1 MFTHLRKRC
10 LSAAAVSRLGVAA
23 MVLAVS
29 FIPLSAASKSYKV
42 TSPDGRVSVNI
53 VPSDSLRFTVVTPS
67 GQTVNAAVAMR
78 LENNDFGV
86 NPKIKKMKT
95 ASVDRVI
102 EPAVP
107 VKYSSIRDR
116 YTDAKL
122 NLGKYDVEFRVYDNA
137 VAYRFVTHLPDSV
150 NVMDEDFRVALPE
163 GTVAHLE
170 QPRGWKT
177 SQEEPYTHKALKDWN
192 EADRMSLMPA
202 LFELPGGEWVLVS
215 ESNLRDYSGMYL
227 KGNGTG
233 FNSVF
238 PRTPLRFTDA
248 GDRSVKIEEEA
259 PYLARTSG
267 NRAFPWRYMAFGN
280 PSDIAA
286 QTLTAQLSDPCEID
300 DVSWIKPGKAAWE
313 WWNGASVYGP
323 DVDFE
328 SGFNLDTYKYFIDF
342 AAKHGIEYIVL
353 DEGWANSTL
362 DPYTPNPRVDVKELI
377 RYGKEKNVGLILW
390 LTWLNVEKHF
400 DLFKTLSDWGVKGLK
415 IDFMDR
421 SDQWMTNYLERVA
434 AKAAEN
440 HLLVDFHGAH
450 KPTGLD
456 VRYPNVISYEGV
468 RGMEQMGHTNPDNSL
483 WLPFMRNA
491 VGPMDY
497 TPGAMISM
505 QPESYGCDRPNSS
518 SIGTRAYQ
526 MALFTAFE
534 SGLQMTA
541 DSPTMYYRNPDC
553 AQFIADV
560 PETWDETRV
569 LLAEPGKVYAVAKRK
584 GDDWWLAA
592 IRGDGDKWR
601 EESVALDFLTPGTVY
616 EAEWYED
623 GINAP
628 RQAMDYRRK
637 TATVKSGDSM
647 KMKLS
652 RNGGWTG
659 KMTVKK

>member
-10 LSAAAVSRLGVAA
+10 LSAAAVSRLGVVA

-248 GDRSVKIEEEA
+248 GDRSVKI
-259 PYLARTSG
+259 
-267 NRAFPWRYMAFGN
+267 
-280 PSDIAA
+280 
-286 QTLTAQLSDPCEID
+286 
-300 DVSWIKPGKAAWE
+300 
-313 WWNGASVYGP
+313 
-323 DVDFE
+323 
-328 SGFNLDTYKYFIDF
+328 
-342 AAKHGIEYIVL
+342 
-353 DEGWANSTL
+353 
-362 DPYTPNPRVDVKELI
+362 
-377 RYGKEKNVGLILW
+377 
-390 LTWLNVEKHF
+390 
-400 DLFKTLSDWGVKGLK
+400 
-415 IDFMDR
+415 
-421 SDQWMTNYLERVA
+421 
-434 AKAAEN
+434 
-440 HLLVDFHGAH
+440 
-450 KPTGLD
+450 
-456 VRYPNVISYEGV
+456 
-468 RGMEQMGHTNPDNSL
+468 
-483 WLPFMRNA
+483 
-491 VGPMDY
+491 
-497 TPGAMISM
+497 
-505 QPESYGCDRPNSS
+505 
-518 SIGTRAYQ
+518 
-526 MALFTAFE
+526 
-534 SGLQMTA
+534 
-541 DSPTMYYRNPDC
+541 
-553 AQFIADV
+553 
-560 PETWDETRV
+560 
-569 LLAEPGKVYAVAKRK
+569 
-584 GDDWWLAA
+584 
-592 IRGDGDKWR
+592 
-601 EESVALDFLTPGTVY
+601 
-616 EAEWYED
+616 
-623 GINAP
+623 
-628 RQAMDYRRK
+628 
-637 TATVKSGDSM
+637 
-647 KMKLS
+647 
-652 RNGGWTG
+652 
-659 KMTVKK
+659 